1 MTGRMLS
8 EASILFMRVEPSTLE
23 GSAGHLCAFPSVNLL
38 NCGNHDYMKHDTG
51 WILCGSVHIYS
62 FPHLLLSTE
71 HQVCSDAWGLP
82 LASQCPCQCL
92 GTSRSFSGNSVDT
105 LEFSIAGAHCQ
116 MPRNFKGRNLGCLVC
131 LISCPCGATIRKEH
145 LERILAV
152 PIQKSKSHA
161 SFGWRAKYETS
172 GDLYPA
178 GAVVKIKVRV
188 PSHVKKSATTGMET
202 CKATWYACGW
212 DCGWVARVS

>member
-1 MTGRMLS
+1 MYVISGANSWIQRSRKWVKMTGRMLS

-131 LISCPCGATIRKEH
+131 LISCPCGVTIRKEH

-152 PIQKSKSHA
+152 PI
-161 SFGWRAKYETS
+161 
-172 GDLYPA
+172 
-178 GAVVKIKVRV
+178 
-188 PSHVKKSATTGMET
+188 
-202 CKATWYACGW
+202 
-212 DCGWVARVS
+212 

>member
-1 MTGRMLS
+1 MLS

-71 HQVCSDAWGLP
+71 HQVINCSSFSVCSDAWGLP

-131 LISCPCGATIRKEH
+131 LISCPCGVTEYLQYQSENLSLTHH
-145 LERILAV
+145 LDGEPNMKPQVTCILQALW
-152 PIQKSKSHA
+152 SK
-161 SFGWRAKYETS
+161 
-172 GDLYPA
+172 
-178 GAVVKIKVRV
+178 
-188 PSHVKKSATTGMET
+188 
-202 CKATWYACGW
+202 
-212 DCGWVARVS
+212 